1 MAQSFAKIPGH
12 LLWGVQ
18 SGKFGGRV
26 VLFFVMVLNAITFA
40 ASAVF
45 AISGLPLN
53 AIVGLLGVR
62 LLAGFCAPIVP
73 GFVFLFER
81 QEPGPALVASVG
93 KIGGGILTG
102 LTLGGVAVAIP
113 FGAPA
118 AIWAGVCLLSAAMAL
133 LVLIPVYKAPPVLT
147 HVVAMRKQKPVGVR
161 KALLTNEYIS
171 HGLTSLAS
179 GWTVTMLTAVP
190 AVHYALYFAF
200 SVPII
205 SVCFISSSATTFFT
219 AIYVVPAICK
229 RYCIARSIYI
239 GHCWQL
245 VMMIVLSLPWVN
257 RSPVAYP
264 ICIAV
269 SQIGLCLAV
278 NPNQNRSSTIGR
290 MHTVNGT
297 GALTGVT
304 RVLFSCGESTG
315 PLVGIL
321 LLYPIGTL
329 GGPSDPR
336 IGTLLPFMVTAALH
350 VVVLTAYAL
359 LRISPNADPVVKPQ
373 QRQAQVQKQADAEV
387 AVTPTD

>member
-1 MAQSFAKIPGH
+1 M
-12 LLWGVQ
+12 
-18 SGKFGGRV
+18 
-26 VLFFVMVLNAITFA
+26 
-40 ASAVF
+40 
-45 AISGLPLN
+45 
-53 AIVGLLGVR
+53 
-62 LLAGFCAPIVP
+62 
-73 GFVFLFER
+73 
-81 QEPGPALVASVG
+81 
-93 KIGGGILTG
+93 
-102 LTLGGVAVAIP
+102 
-113 FGAPA
+113 
-118 AIWAGVCLLSAAMAL
+118 
-133 LVLIPVYKAPPVLT
+133 
-147 HVVAMRKQKPVGVR
+147 R

-278 NPNQNRSSTIGR
+278 NPNQNRSSIGR

-336 IGTLLPFMVTAALH
+336 VGTLLPFMVTPRPPRCRADRVRLAPYLTECRPGGEATAEARYKSRRTRRLRSHRRTDRGLH
-350 VVVLTAYAL
+350 RGCGHNDGLIEGCGHNDGLIWPSERLPGA
-359 LRISPNADPVVKPQ
+359 RNAS
-373 QRQAQVQKQADAEV
+373 RERSSSSC
-387 AVTPTD
+387 TCT